1 MERRLRPL
9 GHPGSR
15 LLALAVARM
24 DSCRGLRDGRPA
36 HRRDALGGAQPAT
49 VRAAPIDRVTYSSSV
64 TVFAV
69 ADKLTGE
76 GAVLRPG
83 PGRALVI
90 ALGVAAWVPFVFLVL
105 GLALTDGSYWSLLFA
120 LAGVGAAWMRAR
132 AAWRDGDTFVV
143 RNFHSRAI
151 VALKPASV
159 LRPSTH
165 WAQPNFDC
173 LAIHTP
179 GEQMCQVHA
188 TATAQRQ
195 RRRDQEAG
203 RVEQVLGIPSS
214 HKRIG
219 TWRQLRRRL

>member
-1 MERRLRPL
+1 MPVIYRSSGPL
-9 GHPGSR
+9 SSIVMTH
-15 LLALAVARM
+15 
-24 DSCRGLRDGRPA
+24 
-36 HRRDALGGAQPAT
+36 
-49 VRAAPIDRVTYSSSV
+49 SSSV

-69 ADKLTGE
+69 ADKPMGE

-83 PGRALVI
+83 PGKALLI
-90 ALGVAAWVPFVFLVL
+90 ALGVAAWVPFVFLLL

-132 AAWRDGDTFVV
+132 KVAAWRDGDTVVV
-143 RNFHSRAI
+143 RNFHSTAI
-151 VALKPASV
+151 VAVKPATV
-159 LRPSTH
+159 LRPFTH

-179 GEQMCQVHA
+179 GEQMHQVHA

-203 RVEQVLGIPSS
+203 RIEQVLGIPS
-214 HKRIG
+214 
-219 TWRQLRRRL
+219 